1 MLPGR
6 TTPRLQAT
14 VTRLGAK
21 MPFREAVDEV
31 QHSHHTAVG
40 EATCRRITYRNGRA
54 AEALECQ
61 EVKRL
66 EKEGFEETEGPA
78 KLIISADG
86 SFIHLTSGEWREVK
100 GLAVGEFETVGAGAS
115 EEVKASNLSYF
126 TRSYRARDF
135 ETFALAEL
143 ARRGLD
149 KARTVVAV
157 NDGAEWL
164 QRFIDYHWPKAVRII
179 DFTHAL
185 GYVAGAGKVIWG
197 ENSETFTSWFP
208 RCRQQLKHQPP
219 QRTLAELSLLLPK
232 AKGDEQAAVIDGA
245 RYYLQRRLPMIDYP
259 YFRRK
264 GYPIGSGSVES
275 AHKQVVQ
282 RRFKQAGM
290 RWAAQNVDPLLAV
303 RDLICNGRW
312 NEGWDRMVTFQLQ
325 QQRQRRCQRALSKQ
339 PPSSSR
345 TPTVAAQSGGSLP
358 SSEASEAQSPSPKKV
373 TKDPIDH
380 PWRRNLWPTKE
391 SWRWTK
397 PRQQK

>member
-1 MLPGR
+1 
-6 TTPRLQAT
+6 
-14 VTRLGAK
+14 
-21 MPFREAVDEV
+21 MPFQEAVDEV

-40 EATCRRITYRNGRA
+40 EATCRRITYRNGWA

-66 EKEGFEETEGPA
+66 EKEGFGEIEGPE

-100 GLAVGEFETVGAGAS
+100 GLAVGEFETVGIGAS

-149 KARTVVAV
+149 KAKTVVAV
-157 NDGAEWL
+157 NDGAKWL
-164 QRFIDYHWPKAVRII
+164 QSFIDYHCPKAVRIL
-179 DFTHAL
+179 DFAHAL
-185 GYVAGAGKVIWG
+185 GHVAEAGKAVLG
-197 ENSETFTSWFP
+197 ETNPDFKPWFE
-208 RCRQQLKHQPP
+208 RCAHQLKHEPP
-219 QRTLAELSLLLPK
+219 QRTLAELALLQPK
-232 AKGDEQAAVIDGA
+232 AKREEQAAVLHGTQA
-245 RYYLQRRLPMIDYP
+245 YLQHRLEMIDYP
-259 YFRRK
+259 YFQRR

-282 RRFKQAGM
+282 RRFRGAGM
-290 RWAAQNVDPLLAV
+290 RWAAHHVDPLLAL
-303 RDLICNGRW
+303 RDLLSNGRW
-312 NEGWDRMVTFQLQ
+312 NEGWDRIVTFQLQ

-339 PPSSSR
+339 PSPTSWTPAAAAEQPSG
-345 TPTVAAQSGGSLP
+345 PLH
-358 SSEASEAQSPSPKKV
+358 SPETTEEQTSSPKKV
-373 TKDPIDH
+373 KKDPKDH

-391 SWRWTK
+391 SWRWT
-397 PRQQK
+397 R